1 MRPFALRLFV
11 IAVVIAVCLTTP
23 ACGNGDQQLVS
34 ITVSPDN
41 VTMQGF
47 GLQVQYTAIG
57 NYRQPMESRDITS
70 KVVWSSAAP
79 QIVSVD
85 ANGLATYLGGCA
97 TNLQITATA
106 YSNKANPSAG
116 SATVGSI
123 TMNAQDP
130 VCQQ

>member
-57 NYRQPMESRDITS
+57 IIGNR
-70 KVVWSSAAP
+70 WSPETLPAR
-79 QIVSVD
+79 
-85 ANGLATYLGGCA
+85 
-97 TNLQITATA
+97 
-106 YSNKANPSAG
+106 
-116 SATVGSI
+116 
-123 TMNAQDP
+123 
-130 VCQQ
+130 